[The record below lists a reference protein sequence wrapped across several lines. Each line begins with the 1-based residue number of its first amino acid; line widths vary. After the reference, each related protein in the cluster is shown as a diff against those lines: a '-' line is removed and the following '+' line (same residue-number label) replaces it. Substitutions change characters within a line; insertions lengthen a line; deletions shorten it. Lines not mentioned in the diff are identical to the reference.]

1 MSVLISEID
10 VRLNKLNFLDQNNPK
25 IFTNKPLAQFAVSF
39 KCWFILRKLWMV
51 TYKSLK
57 VKYNPVGQIPKVV
70 AVTFRG
76 SRLRELFVRTVKSQ
90 FKQGFTNVVI
100 TRADHLW
107 EWSQG
112 AFQPYLYLNFS
123 TL

>member
-10 VRLNKLNFLDQNNPK
+10 VRLNKLNFLDQTNPK

-39 KCWFILRKLWMV
+39 KCWFIRRKLWVV

-57 VKYNPVGQIPKVV
+57 VKENPVGQIPKVV
-70 AVTFRG
+70 AVTFRS

-112 AFQPYLYLNFS
+112 GFQPYLYLNFS